1 MIQSSRNP
9 SPFRERILARE
20 SLLGCFLTWPTAGFA
35 ELLSLAGFDFLVLDS
50 EHGFFSIESIE
61 AMVIAADGAGLPA
74 IVRVP
79 SCTAA
84 EVGRS
89 LDAGASGILLPR
101 GDGCAT
107 VHGAI
112 EMAKY
117 PPAGKR
123 GLGGARANRYGTVPL
138 DRFVREANEATSV
151 VVQIET
157 SGALAELPQIASE
170 TGLDVL
176 YVGPNDLT
184 QALGVPGN
192 YAHPS
197 YREALARIASQA
209 KTSGKT
215 AGIMLGRADQ
225 IPALRELGYTFFTS
239 SDRTLVLE
247 AARAW
252 RAAVRREA

>member
-1 MIQSSRNP
+1 
-9 SPFRERILARE
+9 
-20 SLLGCFLTWPTAGFA
+20 
-35 ELLSLAGFDFLVLDS
+35 
-50 EHGFFSIESIE
+50 
-61 AMVIAADGAGLPA
+61 MVIAADGAGLPS

-89 LDAGASGILLPR
+89 LDAGAAGILFPR
-101 GDGCAT
+101 GDSCAT
-107 VHGAI
+107 VRGAI

-123 GLGGARANRYGTVPL
+123 GLGGARANRYATIPL
-138 DRFVREANEATSV
+138 DRVVRETNEATTM

-157 SGALAELPQIASE
+157 AGALTELPQIASE

-184 QALGVPGN
+184 QALGVPGQ
-192 YAHPS
+192 YADPR
-197 YREALARIASQA
+197 YKDALARIARQA
-209 KTSGKT
+209 KTSGKS
-215 AGIMLGRADQ
+215 AGIMLGRMDQ
-225 IPALRELGYTFFTS
+225 IPALRELGYTLFTT

-247 AARAW
+247 AARSW
-252 RAAVRREA
+252 RGAFDEKT